1 MPFVSTH
8 IAHIHARSCVMR
20 CSVLQCVAVCCS
32 VLQCVAVCVALPFVS
47 THSSPTC
54 ALYVPCFTVCCSVLQ
69 LVASA
74 NSMYLNLNSYSNLQS
89 LNPISNSI
97 LNLNAENIHPGRCRS
112 STRRRQHRNL
122 SRSLL
127 HSCNGP
133 PSSLPAWHYIRPPYM
148 RTRAS
153 AAECLA
159 LLGLLNM

>member
-1 MPFVSTH
+1 M
-8 IAHIHARSCVMR
+8 
-20 CSVLQCVAVCCS
+20 CCS
-32 VLQCVAVCVALPFVS
+32 VLQCALHYLSCLHIAHLHARSTCRVLQCVA
-47 THSSPTC
+47 
-54 ALYVPCFTVCCSVLQ
+54 ACCSLSQRIVFTH
-69 LVASA
+69 AHISA

-97 LNLNAENIHPGRCRS
+97 LNLNAENIHHGRCRS

-133 PSSLPAWHYIRPPYM
+133 PSRLPAWHYIRPPYM